1 MPCLQPHIWRHIEGV
16 LPTVLRTDEN
26 MAALRAFRPQ
36 GGWPEAHKMG
46 ATPGPIGMAPDMIM
60 I

>member
-1 MPCLQPHIWRHIEGV
+1 
-16 LPTVLRTDEN
+16 

-36 GGWPEAHKMG
+36 GGWPEAHKTG